1 MILTR
6 STPHYMRVI
15 SVGGIQISSMLHHR
29 FRPKRYFPCVYT
41 NTLLL
46 NISVFLKVST
56 SHIKSLSSRDFQ
68 LSVNS
73 VTFSVFSC
81 EEPLTSVFMG
91 GKTQNL
97 RKDGMSAEEKA

>member
-1 MILTR
+1 
-6 STPHYMRVI
+6 MR
-15 SVGGIQISSMLHHR
+15 L
-29 FRPKRYFPCVYT
+29 YEYT
-41 NTLLL
+41 I

-97 RKDGMSAEEKA
+97 RKVGNVCGGESIM